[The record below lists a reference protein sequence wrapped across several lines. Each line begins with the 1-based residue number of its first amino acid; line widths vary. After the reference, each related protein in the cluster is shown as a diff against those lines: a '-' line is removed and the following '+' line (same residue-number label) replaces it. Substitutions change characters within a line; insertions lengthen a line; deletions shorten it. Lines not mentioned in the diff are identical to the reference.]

1 MIVND
6 CKTKIY
12 KNLNIYSKT
21 LFYLFTPEFPVQRKV
36 PGPELEAKISFSIYF
51 SQELSYWQ
59 RYRDKGYL
67 ISFFCHLCS

>member
-36 PGPELEAKISFSIYF
+36 PGPELEEKISFSIYF
-51 SQELSYWQ
+51 SQELSY
-59 RYRDKGYL
+59 
-67 ISFFCHLCS
+67 